1 MNIVKLYAHEIEA
14 LLGTVSLSNQQRR
27 LLVYVA
33 NNPRS
38 LTLAV
43 NGATAIGNISV
54 VASRLNE
61 KLMRHGYVMACLTP
75 EEPISNR
82 FGESSRMT
90 EWSLFTIAQIAAN
103 DPCYDSAKEV
113 TE

>member
-1 MNIVKLYAHEIEA
+1 MIVTNLNQQEIEK
-14 LLGTVSLSNQQRR
+14 LLEGVFTSKQQRR
-27 LLVYVA
+27 FIEYVA
-33 NNPRS
+33 ANPRS
-38 LTLAV
+38 LTLSV
-43 NGATAIGNISV
+43 NRATAIGNISV

-103 DPCYDSAKEV
+103 DPYYGSVKEV
-113 TE
+113 SE